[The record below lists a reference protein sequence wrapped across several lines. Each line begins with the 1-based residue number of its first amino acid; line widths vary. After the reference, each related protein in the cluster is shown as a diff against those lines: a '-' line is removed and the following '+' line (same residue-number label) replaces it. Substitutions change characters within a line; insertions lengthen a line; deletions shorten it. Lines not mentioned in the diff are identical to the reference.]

1 MSEQPAIEDFRPI
14 AIRHRSGRLGR
25 LLFAARMVGDLQML
39 TCVRFLRPHLSTMSG
54 TVLDV
59 GCGEMPFRALINPQA
74 RYTGL
79 DVPQAGEFGMRGE
92 GEIISFDGR
101 NIPFPDASFDN
112 VICTEVLEHA
122 DDPVML
128 TAEILRVLK
137 PGGSLV
143 ATVPFSARVH
153 YAPHDY
159 HRFTRFRLAQMF
171 SRFMD
176 VEIAERGDDLVVI
189 ANKLIVVCFRL
200 AKPSLAL
207 VWRLPILVL
216 LTPFMLVALTIA
228 HLSLLAGWGSPA
240 DPLGYAICAR
250 KSDA

>member
-1 MSEQPAIEDFRPI
+1 MSEQPTIEDFRPI
-14 AIRHRSGRLGR
+14 VIRNRSGGLGR
-25 LLFAARMVGDLQML
+25 LLFVARMAGDLQML
-39 TCVRFLRPHLSTMSG
+39 TCVRFLRPHLAAMTGS
-54 TVLDV
+54 VLDV

-79 DVPQAGEFGMRGE
+79 DVPQASDFGMRGD
-92 GEIISFDGR
+92 GEIFSFDGR
-101 NIPFPDASFDN
+101 SIPFPDASFDN

-137 PGGSLV
+137 PGGTLV

-171 SRFMD
+171 SRFKD
-176 VEIAERGDDLVVI
+176 VEIAERGDDLAVI

-207 VWRLPILVL
+207 LWRVPLLILLLPV
-216 LTPFMLVALTIA
+216 MLAALGIA

-240 DPLGYAICAR
+240 DPLGYAIHAR